1 MAEGPPLKPDGG
13 REVEKGASMPSRELR
28 RMQQKLGVDKRRE
41 QARKKA
47 PARRKGPKKERVSVS
62 QFLTE
67 VKAEMKR
74 VTWPTR
80 EEVISY
86 TLVVIITVLLVG
98 GIVALAD
105 YVFTYLV
112 KLIIL

>member
-1 MAEGPPLKPDGG
+1 
-13 REVEKGASMPSRELR
+13 MPSRELR
-28 RMQQKLGVDKRRE
+28 RMQQKLGLDKRRE
-41 QARKKA
+41 QVRKKA
-47 PARRKGPKKERVSVS
+47 PSRRKGPKRERVSVS

-67 VKAEMKR
+67 VRAEMKR

-80 EEVISY
+80 EEVLSY
-86 TLVVIITVLLVG
+86 TLVVIITVLVVG

>member
-1 MAEGPPLKPDGG
+1 
-13 REVEKGASMPSRELR
+13 MPSRELR
-28 RMQQKLGVDKRRE
+28 RMQQKLGIDKKRE
-41 QARKKA
+41 QIRKKA
-47 PARRKGPKKERVSVS
+47 PSRKKGPKKERVSIR
-62 QFLTE
+62 QFLSE
-67 VKAEMKR
+67 VRAEMKR

-80 EEVISY
+80 QEVISY